1 MASPEAEKRPLD
13 DAGRQERPPDSHEDS
28 TGVLTGGA
36 DGGSDPRG
44 TVDEAKIKGEGEDI
58 LSLEDLDPALNMK
71 MHLVNNVC
79 GPGSTI
85 PFLETGDRFSCVR
98 LMQLV
103 C

>member
-79 GPGSTI
+79 GSSSTI
-85 PFLETGDRFSCVR
+85 PFWNLETGSHA
-98 LMQLV
+98 
-103 C
+103 

>member
-1 MASPEAEKRPLD
+1 MASPEAEKGALD
-13 DAGRQERPPDSHEDS
+13 DAGRQERPPDSHGDS

-36 DGGSDPRG
+36 DGGSDSRG

-79 GPGSTI
+79 GLSSTI
-85 PFLETGDRFSCVR
+85 SFLETGDRFSCVR
-98 LMQLV
+98 LMQLA

>member
-1 MASPEAEKRPLD
+1 MASPEVEKGALD
-13 DAGRQERPPDSHEDS
+13 DAGRQEQPPDSHGDS

-44 TVDEAKIKGEGEDI
+44 TVDGAKIKGEGEDI

-79 GPGSTI
+79 GSSSTI
-85 PFLETGDRFSCVR
+85 PFLEPVDRFSCVR
-98 LMQLV
+98 LI
-103 C
+103 

>member
-79 GPGSTI
+79 GSSSTI
-85 PFLETGDRFSCVR
+85 PFLEPGDRFSCVR
-98 LMQLV
+98 LI
-103 C
+103 